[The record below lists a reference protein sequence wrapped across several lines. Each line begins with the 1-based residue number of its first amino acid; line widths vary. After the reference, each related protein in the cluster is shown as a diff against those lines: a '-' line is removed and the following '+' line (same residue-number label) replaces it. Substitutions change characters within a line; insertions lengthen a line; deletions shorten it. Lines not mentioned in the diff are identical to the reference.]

1 MCLDR
6 DIKENP
12 LKLAEEDI
20 VCYKGVQ
27 IPYEEWFKIKTWILR
42 KLKRFKN
49 YKTYFSDDS
58 IVIGRVFVAEPV
70 LSKEELDRC
79 DKEDF
84 SIEAGFIHSFKNL
97 KDARE
102 FAKRR
107 NYIDV
112 VKCIIPAGTY
122 YFEGLNHDFTEGYA
136 STQIKYIKVI

>member
-6 DIKENP
+6 DIQENP

-27 IPYEEWFKIKTWILR
+27 IPHEEWFKVKTWILR

-58 IVIGRVFVAEPV
+58 IVIGQVFIAEPV
-70 LSKEELDRC
+70 LTKEELDIY
-79 DKEDF
+79 DKRKSSLEG
-84 SIEAGFIHSFKNL
+84 GFIHSFKNL
-97 KDARE
+97 KDARK
-102 FAKRR
+102 FAKWRG
-107 NYIDV
+107 YVDV

-122 YFEGLNHDFTEGYA
+122 YFEGMNHDGTEGYA

>member
-1 MCLDR
+1 MCLSR

-27 IPYEEWFKIKTWILR
+27 IPCEKWYKIKTWVLR

-49 YKTYFSDDS
+49 YKTYFSDDN
-58 IVIGRVFVAEPV
+58 IVIGQVFIAEPV
-70 LSKEELDRC
+70 HSKEELDIYNKRISYL
-79 DKEDF
+79 EG
-84 SIEAGFIHSFKNL
+84 GFIHSFKNL

-102 FAKRR
+102 FAKWHD
-107 NYIDV
+107 YVDV

-122 YFEGLNHDFTEGYA
+122 YFEGVNHNGTEGYA